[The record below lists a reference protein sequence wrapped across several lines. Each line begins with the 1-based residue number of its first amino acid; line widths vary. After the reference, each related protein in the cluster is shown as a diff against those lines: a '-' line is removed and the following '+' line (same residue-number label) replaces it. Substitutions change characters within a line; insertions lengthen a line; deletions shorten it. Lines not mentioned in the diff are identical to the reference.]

1 MEKVKV
7 IKKVINIVQIERLIE
22 NSSGSEIRIAKK

>member
-22 NSSGSEIRIAKK
+22 NSSGSEIRI